1 MAGGKGN
8 RFPDNLV
15 KKPDD
20 TRTNEEQLLNAP
32 YGQQGA
38 VVFCTENVPVK
49 GDFYCLMAIRDD
61 VILDGENTYVNW
73 DEMNDLSGPPPTYN
87 PGTSGVM
94 WEENIP
100 LPVGLPF
107 YGDFKQIQLVD
118 QGPAGNNIQAHCPMC
133 PKVIAYYK

>member
-1 MAGGKGN
+1 MAGGKKN

-20 TRTNEEQLLNAP
+20 IRTKEEQLLNAP

-38 VVFCTENVPVK
+38 VVFCTENVPVR

-61 VILDGENTYVNW
+61 VILDGEFTEVNW
-73 DEMNDLSGPPPTYN
+73 DEMNDLAAPIMN
-87 PGTSGVM
+87 PQSSGVM

-118 QGPAGNNIQAHCPMC
+118 QGPDGNNIQAHCPTC

>member
-1 MAGGKGN
+1 MAGGKKN

-20 TRTNEEQLLNAP
+20 IRTKEEQLLNAP

-38 VVFCTENVPVK
+38 VVFCTEN
-49 GDFYCLMAIRDD
+49 D
-61 VILDGENTYVNW
+61 VILDGEFTEVNW
-73 DEMNDLSGPPPTYN
+73 DEMNDLAPPIMN
-87 PGTSGVM
+87 PQSSGVM

-118 QGPAGNNIQAHCPMC
+118 QGPAGNNIQAHCPTC

>member
-20 TRTNEEQLLNAP
+20 IRTKEEQLLNAP

-38 VVFCTENVPVK
+38 IVFCDEAVPVR
-49 GDFYCLMAIRDD
+49 GDWYCLMAIRDD
-61 VILDGENTYVNW
+61 VILDGEFTEVNW
-73 DEMNDLSGPPPTYN
+73 DEVNSPA
-87 PGTSGVM
+87 PGTQTGV

-118 QGPAGNNIQAHCPMC
+118 QGPSGNNIQAHCPTC
-133 PKVIAYYK
+133 PKIIAYYK